1 MQSGD
6 FLITQGAGKNSE
18 TAEESGKGIAHGGCR
33 IEARMA
39 EAISLLSGRRSL
51 RLKFASCE
59 DDGPSQVSNRPRAAA
74 LKPYAIQQKQ
84 LAAEKPGMRIEVL
97 MS

>member
-6 FLITQGAGKNSE
+6 FFIAQGAGKNRES
-18 TAEESGKGIAHGGCR
+18 AEESGKGVAHGGCG

-39 EAISLLSGRRSL
+39 EAISLVSGRRSL

-59 DDGPSQVSNRPRAAA
+59 DDGPSQVSNRPRVPA

-84 LAAEKPGMRIEVL
+84 RSAEKPGM
-97 MS
+97 